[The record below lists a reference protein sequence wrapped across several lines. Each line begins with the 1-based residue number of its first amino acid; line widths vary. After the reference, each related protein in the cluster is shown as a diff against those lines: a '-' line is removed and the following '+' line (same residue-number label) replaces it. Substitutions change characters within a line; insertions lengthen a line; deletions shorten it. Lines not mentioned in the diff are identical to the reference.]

1 MSNRLLRVNELLQR
15 EISAYLR
22 KRYTSEATRLTI
34 AGADV
39 TGDLREAK
47 IYYSV
52 VGSDPDEIAKMG
64 RWLRSKLTEI
74 RGVVA
79 KNVVMRHVPTLTF
92 HHDASGERAVRI
104 ESLIDELD
112 KQGKKPE

>member
-34 AGADV
+34 TGADI
-39 TGDLREAK
+39 TGDLRVAK
-47 IYYSV
+47 IYYNV
-52 VGSDPDEIAKMG
+52 VGSEPDEIERMG
-64 RWLRSKLTEI
+64 KWLRSRVVEI

-92 HHDASGERAVRI
+92 HHDASGERALRI
-104 ESLIDELD
+104 EHLLDEMD
-112 KQGKKPE
+112 REEKKK

>member
-34 AGADV
+34 TGAEV

-47 IYYSV
+47 IYYTV
-52 VGSDPDEIAKMG
+52 VGAGAAEVERTG
-64 RWLRSKLTEI
+64 RWLRSKSVEL

-79 KNVVMRHVPTLTF
+79 KNVVMRHVPLLTF
-92 HHDASGERAVRI
+92 HPDAAGERAVRI
-104 ESLIDELD
+104 ETLLDELER
-112 KQGKKPE
+112 KERKP

>member
-34 AGADV
+34 TGAAV

-47 IYYSV
+47 IFYNV
-52 VGSDPDEIAKMG
+52 VGSDPDEIARLGK
-64 RWLRSKLTEI
+64 WLRSKVVEL
-74 RGVVA
+74 RGIVA

-104 ESLIDELD
+104 ETLLDEMEREG
-112 KQGKKPE
+112 KQ

>member
-34 AGADV
+34 SGADV

-47 IYYSV
+47 IFYTV
-52 VGSDPDEIAKMG
+52 IGSDSGEIAKMG
-64 RWLRSKLTEI
+64 RWLRSKVVEI

>member
-34 AGADV
+34 TGADI

-47 IYYSV
+47 IFYNV
-52 VGSDPDEIAKMG
+52 IGSEPDEIARMG
-64 RWLRSKLTEI
+64 GWLRSKAGEI
-74 RGVVA
+74 RGIVA

-104 ESLIDELD
+104 ETLLDELD
-112 KQGKKPE
+112 RRERPQA

>member
-22 KRYTSEATRLTI
+22 KRYTSEATRITI
-34 AGADV
+34 TGAEI

-47 IYYSV
+47 VFYNVI
-52 VGSDPDEIAKMG
+52 GSDEEEIARSG

-74 RGVVA
+74 RAIVA
-79 KNVVMRHVPTLTF
+79 KNVVMRHVPSLTF
-92 HHDASGERAVRI
+92 HHDSSGERAVRI
-104 ESLIDELD
+104 ETLLDELD
-112 KQGKKPE
+112 RQEKKQP

>member
-15 EISAYLR
+15 ELSAYLR

-34 AGADV
+34 TGADV

-47 IYYSV
+47 IYYNV
-52 VGSDPDEIAKMG
+52 IGSQPDEIERMG
-64 RWLRSKLTEI
+64 KWLRGKVVEL

-104 ESLIDELD
+104 EQLLDEMD
-112 KQGKKPE
+112 REGKKP

>member
-34 AGADV
+34 TGADV

-47 IYYSV
+47 VFYNV
-52 VGSDPDEIAKMG
+52 VGSAPEDIERMG
-64 RWLRSKLTEI
+64 KWLRSKLREI

-92 HHDASGERAVRI
+92 HHDSSGERAVRI
-104 ESLIDELD
+104 EQMLDEMD
-112 KQGKKPE
+112 RKEKQP

>member
-34 AGADV
+34 TGADV

-47 IYYSV
+47 VFYNV
-52 VGSDPDEIAKMG
+52 VGSAPEDIERMG
-64 RWLRSKLTEI
+64 KWLRSKLREI

-104 ESLIDELD
+104 EQMLDEMD
-112 KQGKKPE
+112 RKEKQP

>member
-1 MSNRLLRVNELLQR
+1 MSNRLLRVNELMQR

-34 AGADV
+34 TGADV

-47 IYYSV
+47 VYYNV
-52 VGSDPDEIAKMG
+52 VGSEPDEIARMG
-64 RWLRSKLTEI
+64 RWLRSKVVEI
-74 RGVVA
+74 RAVVA

-104 ESLIDELD
+104 ETLLDEMD
-112 KQGKKPE
+112 REGRKP

>member
-34 AGADV
+34 TGADV

-47 IYYSV
+47 VFYNV
-52 VGSDPDEIAKMG
+52 VGSDPDEIARMG
-64 RWLRSKLTEI
+64 KWLRSKVVEI
-74 RGVVA
+74 RGIVA

-104 ESLIDELD
+104 ETLLDEMERE
-112 KQGKKPE
+112 GKK

>member
-22 KRYTSEATRLTI
+22 KRYTSEATRITI
-34 AGADV
+34 TGADI

-47 IYYSV
+47 IFFNV
-52 VGSDPDEIAKMG
+52 IGGDPDEVARSG
-64 RWLRSKLTEI
+64 GWLRSKLTEI

-104 ESLIDELD
+104 ETLLDELD
-112 KQGKKPE
+112 RQEKKQP